1 MKMLVYCANGLQG
14 QSAAQRL
21 LKSGHQVR
29 ALVRDTNR
37 AAPLA
42 AAGAEIVFADL
53 DSDDLSN
60 LQRAHEG
67 IDYVILQLVA
77 GDDGPRRKK
86 KGLRALEC
94 IGRGR
99 GIKGV
104 IFNASVQYPRH
115 IEELPTWV
123 ATKGIE
129 DELRRRQ
136 IPFSVIHPTFYLDN
150 LLLPYAT
157 YSIASTGVLAY
168 PVSEQHAFAWTSAD
182 DVARL
187 VDHMLKHNAMGVSVL
202 AGGKRAINGVELA
215 KCFSEGLGRTI
226 RYQSLDLD
234 QFEVS
239 IDQAI
244 GPGVGKRISAIFRFI
259 ERHPDD
265 LEFLARPFVQPA
277 QMPAFE
283 ATDVTK
289 WIAAHR
295 AAYATIPAPQA
306 ANA

>member
-14 QSAAQRL
+14 QSTVHQL

-37 AAPLA
+37 ASPLA

-53 DSDDLSN
+53 DSDDLAN
-60 LQRAHEG
+60 LERAHEG

-94 IGRGR
+94 IRRER

-129 DELRRRQ
+129 DDLRRSK

-168 PVSEQHAFAWTSAD
+168 PISEQLRMD
-182 DVARL
+182 
-187 VDHMLKHNAMGVSVL
+187 
-202 AGGKRAINGVELA
+202 
-215 KCFSEGLGRTI
+215 LG
-226 RYQSLDLD
+226 
-234 QFEVS
+234 
-239 IDQAI
+239 
-244 GPGVGKRISAIFRFI
+244 
-259 ERHPDD
+259 
-265 LEFLARPFVQPA
+265 
-277 QMPAFE
+277 
-283 ATDVTK
+283 
-289 WIAAHR
+289 
-295 AAYATIPAPQA
+295 
-306 ANA
+306 

>member
-1 MKMLVYCANGLQG
+1 
-14 QSAAQRL
+14 
-21 LKSGHQVR
+21 
-29 ALVRDTNR
+29 
-37 AAPLA
+37 
-42 AAGAEIVFADL
+42 
-53 DSDDLSN
+53 
-60 LQRAHEG
+60 
-67 IDYVILQLVA
+67 VILQLVA

-94 IGRGR
+94 IRRER

-129 DELRRRQ
+129 DDLSRSE

-168 PVSEQHAFAWTSAD
+168 PISEQPAFAWTSAD

-187 VDHMLKHNAMGVSVL
+187 IDHVLRHNVMGVSVL
-202 AGGKRAINGVELA
+202 AGGKRAINGAELA
-215 KCFSEGLGRTI
+215 RCFSEGLGRTI

-234 QFEVS
+234 QFELS

-265 LEFLARPFVQPA
+265 LEFLARQFVQPA

-289 WIAAHR
+289 WVAGHK
-295 AAYATIPAPQA
+295 AAYSMMPAPQA